1 MCVKILENANKIN
14 TDEYSFFLRGG
25 VVSLYTWEYVIFS
38 NFLYVHKVYTVKPL
52 HVVTSIKQSPVL
64 KGHLYLVLS

>member
-25 VVSLYTWEYVIFS
+25 VVSLYT
-38 NFLYVHKVYTVKPL
+38 
-52 HVVTSIKQSPVL
+52 
-64 KGHLYLVLS
+64 